1 MAERKKKMLLTA
13 ALKTA
18 LINCFDELK
27 IAYPNYP
34 VPVLHEKHVSRLQTI
49 PSSDIE
55 LEFTHDRPSGSQVG
69 RGKDRSRR

>member
-34 VPVLHEKHVSRLQTI
+34 VPVLHEKLSRIFSVKMNTLLIINLSYQLPLPCRSRLVQLN
-49 PSSDIE
+49 E
-55 LEFTHDRPSGSQVG
+55 
-69 RGKDRSRR
+69 

>member
-1 MAERKKKMLLTA
+1 MGS
-13 ALKTA
+13 
-18 LINCFDELK
+18 
-27 IAYPNYP
+27 IAPG
-34 VPVLHEKHVSRLQTI
+34 VVSHKPRTI

>member
-1 MAERKKKMLLTA
+1 MSVPPQP
-13 ALKTA
+13 ALNA
-18 LINCFDELK
+18 R
-27 IAYPNYP
+27 Y
-34 VPVLHEKHVSRLQTI
+34 VSRLQTI